1 MLVERKVDG
10 SKGPK
15 RYVIRNQNQTA
26 NFIKWFDGPIFLWGG
41 VMGPSRSI

>member
-26 NFIKWFDGPIFLWGG
+26 NFIKWFDGPICYG
-41 VMGPSRSI
+41 VE